1 MADLTQILQAASMA
15 DKGAEAALK
24 EWENSNFAGLAH
36 GLATELA
43 TEGRPMAVR
52 QLAALHLKNMLNAKD
67 PQMQLQKHQRWKS
80 LDSAA
85 RNSVKEQLLIAFRSG
100 EQGVPHMAAMP
111 ASEIAAVE
119 LPYNEWPTFLPTV
132 LENCSSPQST
142 EPIKIASIECL
153 GFTAERAAE
162 ISDISD
168 GQDIPD
174 EAMDSML
181 TAIVGGIQGGIS
193 ESIKLAATGA
203 LRNALVFCNKNM
215 EKKPERDAIMKAVCE
230 ATQSPDPR
238 VRTTA
243 FDCLAQIAYLYY
255 NNLQDYMTTLFE
267 LTVNA
272 IKGDE
277 EAVAK
282 NAVEFWNTICDVEQE
297 RLDEAAEC
305 AEQGV
310 PVPPDRVCVRY
321 AEAALGQLVPL
332 LLETLTK
339 QDEEAD
345 EDTYNLHMA
354 GSVSL
359 GLFSQTVEDRI
370 VGFVMPFV
378 TQYIQSD
385 NWRFRDAAIMAFQC
399 ILDGPSTATIGP
411 AVSQSIPALL
421 TAISDQHHIVRDTT
435 AHCISQICRLH
446 VSSIPNEQFPNILQ
460 ELMKKCSDES
470 PKVASQA
477 CSAIHNLAS
486 AFQDEAHED
495 QQSNALSP
503 FMGNLLQVLWKVCD
517 RDDST
522 ESNLRVAAMEAIA
535 ILVQV
540 SALDQKPLLVQ
551 LLPAV
556 IERLGLAVNQKTLTK
571 EETENKEQLQGL
583 LCALFQVLYQKLEK
597 SEVAPFTD
605 QVMTLMLMV
614 LQAQNASCHEEVFSA
629 ISAIADLLE
638 EDFANY
644 MQALKPFLINGLRSF
659 ESYRLCMTAVACVGD
674 ICRAIEARIQPFCDE
689 IMTVLVESLKDVSI
703 NRAVK
708 PPVISCF
715 GDIAMAI
722 GGANE
727 PYLQLS
733 AMMLMQASATQA
745 PDDDEDLIEYV
756 NILRQ
761 AILEAYTGI
770 VQGLKGGNKLQLFG
784 PYVGAIFQ
792 FLHQL
797 AVDPN
802 RDDGVLKAAVALI
815 GDIAQAMGA
824 DAEIK
829 NQIRQPVISQMLN
842 DGVSSPSDGTKQI
855 AQWAATAVQQV
866 IQAA

>member
-1 MADLTQILQAASMA
+1 MTELTEILQAASMA
-15 DKGAEAALK
+15 DKNAELALK
-24 EWENSNFAGLAH
+24 EWETTNFAGLAH
-36 GLATELA
+36 GLAAEIA
-43 TEGRPMAVR
+43 TEGKPIAVR

-67 PQMQLQKHQRWKS
+67 AQMQIQKHQRWKTV
-80 LDSAA
+80 DSAA

-100 EQGVPHMAAMP
+100 ESGVPHMAAMP
-111 ASEIAAVE
+111 AAEIAAVE
-119 LPYNEWPTFLPTV
+119 LPYNEWPNFLPTV

-142 EPIKIASIECL
+142 DAIKIASIECL

-162 ISDISD
+162 IGDISD

-181 TAIVGGIQGGIS
+181 TAIVSGIQAGSVDTIR
-193 ESIKLAATGA
+193 LAATSA

-215 EKKPERDAIMKAVCE
+215 EKKQERDAIMTAVCE
-230 ATQSPDPR
+230 ATTSTDAK
-238 VRTTA
+238 VRMTA
-243 FDCLAQIAYLYY
+243 FDCLAQIAFLYY
-255 NNLQDYMTTLFE
+255 NNLQDYMTALFE
-267 LTVNA
+267 LTVKA
-272 IKGDE
+272 IKTDE
-277 EAVAK
+277 ESVAK
-282 NAVEFWNTICDVEQE
+282 NSIEFWNTICDVEQE

-305 AEQGV
+305 AEQSV
-310 PVPPDRVCVRY
+310 PVPPDRQCVRY

-339 QDEEAD
+339 QEEDLD

-359 GLFSQTVEDRI
+359 SLFSQTVEDRV

-378 TQYIQSD
+378 TQNIQNE

-399 ILDGPSTATIGP
+399 ILDGPATATIGP

-421 TAISDQHHIVRDTT
+421 RAISDPHPIVRDTT
-435 AHCISQICRLH
+435 AHCISQICKLH
-446 VSSIPNEQFPNILQ
+446 VSSIPNELFPNLLQ
-460 ELMKKCSDES
+460 ELMNKCGDQS

-503 FMGNLLQVLWKVCD
+503 FMGNLLAVLWQVCD
-517 RDDST
+517 REDSG

-540 SALDQKPLLVQ
+540 SALDQKALLVQ

-556 IERLGLAVNQKTLTK
+556 VDRLGQALNQATLTN
-571 EETENKEQLQGL
+571 EDVENKEQLQGL

-597 SEVAPFTD
+597 NEVAPYTD
-605 QVMTLMLMV
+605 SVMTMLLMV

-644 MQALKPFLINGLRSF
+644 MQALKPFLVTGLRSF
-659 ESYRLCMTAVACVGD
+659 ESYRLCMTAVAAVGD
-674 ICRAIEARIQPFCDE
+674 ICRAIEGRIQPHCDE
-689 IMTVLVESLKDVSI
+689 IMTVLVDSLKDVSI

-722 GGANE
+722 GGAYE

-733 AMMLMQASATQA
+733 AMMLMQASGTQA
-745 PDDDEDLIEYV
+745 PEDDEDLIEYV
-756 NILRQ
+756 NVLRQ
-761 AILEAYTGI
+761 SILEAYTGI
-770 VQGLKGGNKLQLFG
+770 VQGLKGGNKLALFA

-797 AVDPN
+797 ANDPS

-815 GDIAQAMGA
+815 GDIAQAMGTE
-824 DAEIK
+824 AEIK
-829 NQIRQPVISQMLN
+829 NQIGQPLIAQMLR
-842 DGVSSPSDGTKQI
+842 DGASSPSDSTKEI
-855 AQWAATAVQQV
+855 SQWAFGAVQQV